1 MNSMAIPR
9 ADVPDMVAIVTLFS
23 RSLPSHKLTIR
34 LEKLVWMDD
43 KVKAG
48 SNEIILEWPG
58 QIVMNLALGLERQTG
73 GQNCRWNNA
82 DT

>member
-9 ADVPDMVAIVTLFS
+9 ADVSDMVAIMTLLS

-34 LEKLVWMDD
+34 LEKLFWMDD

-58 QIVMNLALGLERQTG
+58 QIVKDLALGLGRQTG
-73 GQNCRWNNA
+73 GQSCRWNNA